1 MSAAQCVG
9 VLIISAV
16 IMGIAALV
24 QRYQNRQKEPEQYD
38 TAELA
43 EAIGVLARLA
53 DQLDNCDRMLADLA
67 ACEPRS
73 LLRGFRVNWCG
84 IDGKRRGLDF
94 LATGRNN
101 ATAGLRQ
108 AAQEERDRVNGEI
121 IDLIRAMSAALDTG
135 EAPALTLDVVGE
147 TVDETAEPV
156 TVGEW

>member
-1 MSAAQCVG
+1 MSAAQAFG
-9 VLIISAV
+9 VFVVSVV
-16 IMGIAALV
+16 ILAAAALK
-24 QRYQNRQKEPEQYD
+24 QRAQRRRTGDQYD
-38 TAELA
+38 AAELA
-43 EAIGVLARLA
+43 DAIGALASLA
-53 DQLDNCDRMLADLA
+53 DQLENCDRMLADLA

-94 LATGRNN
+94 LATGRNR

-135 EAPALTLDVVGE
+135 EAPALTLDGVGE
-147 TVDETAEPV
+147 TVDETTEPA